1 MFPSEL
7 EAVAI
12 TAENV
17 ADAIAI
23 GVPNERRGE
32 VPAIFVQPIAGKT
45 VDLNEVE
52 RVCREKLSRFKV
64 PKEYYVMDMLP
75 KTKNRKPDR
84 KMVKKLYLEHAFDD
98 QKKEQ

>member
-1 MFPSEL
+1 M
-7 EAVAI
+7 
-12 TAENV
+12 T
-17 ADAIAI
+17 
-23 GVPNERRGE
+23 GVQTC
-32 VPAIFVQPIAGKT
+32 ALPIY
-45 VDLNEVE
+45 LNEVE

-64 PKEYYVMDMLP
+64 PKEYYIMDMLP